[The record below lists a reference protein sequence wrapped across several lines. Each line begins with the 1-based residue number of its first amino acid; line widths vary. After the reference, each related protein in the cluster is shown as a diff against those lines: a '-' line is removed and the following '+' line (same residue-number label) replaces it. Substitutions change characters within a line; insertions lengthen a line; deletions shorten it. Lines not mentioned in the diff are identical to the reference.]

1 MLEVPAILL
10 TCVAI
15 FGYVN
20 GRYLKLPLT
29 VGLVLIA
36 LISAML
42 VASIDNFAPDAGIT
56 NKLKE
61 LINETLSK
69 DGKLISA
76 IDNKFSFDMKIY
88 YPDTMNRILIDSGF
102 DIIKLWGDYNKA
114 NFNEESTLQ
123 IYQCQIK

>member
-56 NKLKE
+56 NKL
-61 LINETLSK
+61 
-69 DGKLISA
+69 
-76 IDNKFSFDMKIY
+76 
-88 YPDTMNRILIDSGF
+88 
-102 DIIKLWGDYNKA
+102 
-114 NFNEESTLQ
+114 
-123 IYQCQIK
+123 